1 MKKRTY
7 LKVMLV
13 ETVIIAALWLFG
25 RIFN

>member
-1 MKKRTY
+1 MFRTY